1 VKTSLVMSQHALSSS
16 FFASKPTTSSS
27 PKRRPATATSSR
39 RVASRDNRVR
49 AGLFE
54 DILDSVLP
62 KPMSDARKQMEYF
75 DGPGGMLAKINPLAK
90 KPTMK
95 APEVSAGKSSQV
107 LFDFTSMSQD
117 EFKSEF
123 GALNDNVMGGRS
135 DALTVL
141 ESGKCAVL
149 KGMTE
154 DQFGG
159 FASMKSRDFDR
170 AINLQEFDGVSV
182 RCKGDGQR
190 YKLILYD
197 TDDSFNVAFHQ
208 TFECPRGNFE
218 DVKLYFKDFK
228 PVQRGRLVLQ
238 NESEYRLCDGSKVLA
253 VQLMLSKFSYGM
265 DDKNTNYKPGAFD
278 IEVERIEAF
287 KD

>member
-1 VKTSLVMSQHALSSS
+1 MRALSFTIHPTGSKTSLLKRQRPPSLVSRSKSSS
-16 FFASKPTTSSS
+16 DKTLIKAGFFDD
-27 PKRRPATATSSR
+27 
-39 RVASRDNRVR
+39 V
-49 AGLFE
+49 
-54 DILDSVLP
+54 LDSLLP

-75 DGPGGMLAKINPLAK
+75 DGPGGMLAKINPLSK
-90 KPTMK
+90 KPTIE
-95 APEVSAGKSSQV
+95 APQVRLGDSQV
-107 LFDFTSMSQD
+107 LFDFSTMDQQT
-117 EFKSEF
+117 FQSEF

-135 DALTVL
+135 DAMTILNG
-141 ESGKCAVL
+141 GKAVL

-159 FASMKSRDFDR
+159 FASMKSRDFDK
-170 AINLQEFDGVSV
+170 AINLKEFDGVSV

-197 TDDSFNVAFHQ
+197 TDDAFNVAFHK
-208 TFECPRGNFE
+208 TFECPKGDNFE

-228 PVQRGRLVLQ
+228 PVQRGRLVEE

-265 DDKNTNYKPGAFD
+265 DDKNTNYKPGTFE
-278 IEVERIEAF
+278 IEVERMEAF

>member
-1 VKTSLVMSQHALSSS
+1 MRALSFTTHPTGSKTSLLKRQRPSSLVSRSKSSS
-16 FFASKPTTSSS
+16 DKTLIKAGFFDD
-27 PKRRPATATSSR
+27 
-39 RVASRDNRVR
+39 V
-49 AGLFE
+49 
-54 DILDSVLP
+54 LDSLLP

-75 DGPGGMLAKINPLAK
+75 DGPGGMLAKINPLSK
-90 KPTMK
+90 KPTIE
-95 APEVSAGKSSQV
+95 APQVRLGGSQV
-107 LFDFTSMSQD
+107 LFDFSTMDQQT
-117 EFKSEF
+117 FQSEF

-135 DALTVL
+135 DAMTILNG
-141 ESGKCAVL
+141 GKAVL

-159 FASMKSRDFDR
+159 FASMKSRDFDK
-170 AINLQEFDGVSV
+170 AINLKEFDGVSV
-182 RCKGDGQR
+182 RCKGDGKR

-197 TDDSFNVAFHQ
+197 TDDAFNVAFHK
-208 TFECPRGNFE
+208 TFECPNGDDFE

-228 PVQRGRLVLQ
+228 PVQRGRLVEE

-265 DDKNTNYKPGAFD
+265 DDKNTNYRPGTFE
-278 IEVERIEAF
+278 IEVERMEAF

>member
-1 VKTSLVMSQHALSSS
+1 MSSS
-16 FFASKPTTSSS
+16 SSS
-27 PKRRPATATSSR
+27 SSR
-39 RVASRDNRVR
+39 RAARGKHQIK
-49 AGLFE
+49 AGIFE
-54 DILDSVLP
+54 DVLDSFLP

-95 APEVSAGKSSQV
+95 APEVMSTSSAQV
-107 LFDFTSMSQD
+107 LFDFASMSQQT
-117 EFKSEF
+117 FQSEF

-135 DALTVL
+135 NATAIL
-141 ESGKCAVL
+141 ENGKFAVL

-159 FASMKSRDFDR
+159 SASMKSRDFDK
-170 AINLQEFDGVSV
+170 AINLKEFDGISV

-208 TFECPRGNFE
+208 TFECPKGGGNFE

-228 PVQRGRLVLQ
+228 PVQRGRLVKE
-238 NESEYRLCDGSKVLA
+238 NESEYRLCDGSKVMA

-265 DDKNTNYKPGAFD
+265 DDKNTNYKPGTFD
-278 IEVERIEAF
+278 IEVERMEAF